1 VQIGNCR
8 LHIANSRLEPVNHS
22 TQIAICNLQS
32 SIYNPVVLRS
42 PVAITRA
49 VSPALGSCELTHQD
63 RVPIDVAR
71 AVSQHHLYRGA
82 LTDAGYRVEQLEST
96 GDMPD
101 SVFVEDIAVVF
112 NELAV
117 VTRPGAASRRAE
129 VAAVAEAL
137 AVYRPLS
144 FIKQPG
150 TIDGGDVLV
159 VGKRVFIGGSTRTNA
174 DAVAQMRRLLGP
186 LGYVVCEVAIDGCL
200 HLKSAVTTIDEQTL
214 LLNPAWIAP
223 AAFRDFEIVTVDDRE
238 PHAANALRLR
248 DRIVMASA
256 YPRTADRVAA
266 RGLQVV
272 TVDASELAKAEGALT
287 CCSLIIEP
295 PSAQR
300 VTSREQRATS
310 DE

>member
-1 VQIGNCR
+1 M
-8 LHIANSRLEPVNHS
+8 S
-22 TQIAICNLQS
+22 T
-32 SIYNPVVLRS
+32 

-49 VSPALGSCELTHQD
+49 VSPALASCELTHQD

-71 AVSQHHLYRGA
+71 AAAQHHLYIGA
-82 LTDAGYRVEQLEST
+82 LTDAGYCVEQLDST
-96 GDMPD
+96 GEMPD
-101 SVFVEDIAVVF
+101 SVFVEDISVVF
-112 NELAV
+112 DELAV
-117 VTRPGAASRRAE
+117 VTRPGAVSRRAE

-144 FIKQPG
+144 FIKEPG

-159 VGKRVFIGGSTRTNA
+159 AGKRVFIGRSTRTNA
-174 DAVAQMRRLLGP
+174 DAVAQMRRLLSP
-186 LGYVVCEVAIDGCL
+186 MGYTVCEVAIDDCL
-200 HLKSAVTTIDEQTL
+200 HLKSAVTTVDEQTL

-266 RGLQVV
+266 LGLPVV
-272 TVDASELAKAEGALT
+272 TVDASELAKAEGAVT

-295 PSAQR
+295 R
-300 VTSREQRATS
+300 GTSNERQQRATS
-310 DE
+310 SEQRVASNE

>member
-1 VQIGNCR
+1 M
-8 LHIANSRLEPVNHS
+8 
-22 TQIAICNLQS
+22 
-32 SIYNPVVLRS
+32 VLRS

-49 VSPALGSCELTHQD
+49 VSPALASCELTHQE

-71 AVSQHHLYRGA
+71 AGAQHHLYIGA
-82 LTDAGYRVEQLEST
+82 LTDAGYRVEQLDST
-96 GDMPD
+96 GEMPD

-112 NELAV
+112 DELAV

-129 VAAVAEAL
+129 MAAVAEAL

-144 FIKQPG
+144 FIKEPG

-159 VGKRVFIGGSTRTNA
+159 AGKRVFIGRSTRTNA
-174 DAVAQMRRLLGP
+174 DAVAQMRRLLSP
-186 LGYVVCEVAIDGCL
+186 LGYVVCEVAIDDCL
-200 HLKSAVTTIDEQTL
+200 HLKSAVTTIDKETL

-223 AAFRDFEIVTVDDRE
+223 VAFHDFEIVTVDDRE

-256 YPRTADRVAA
+256 YPRTAERVAA

-272 TVDASELAKAEGALT
+272 TVDASELAKAEGAVT

-295 PSAQR
+295 
-300 VTSREQRATS
+300 RATS
-310 DE
+310 GD